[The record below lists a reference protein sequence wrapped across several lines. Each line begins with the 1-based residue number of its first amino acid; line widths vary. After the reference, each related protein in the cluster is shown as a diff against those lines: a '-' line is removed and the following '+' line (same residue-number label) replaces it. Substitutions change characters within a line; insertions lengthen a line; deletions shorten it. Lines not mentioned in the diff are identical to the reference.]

1 MLIFLIILFLVL
13 SALFSGTEIA
23 FISASKLRVELS
35 KKRDTL
41 NSRIMGGFYEKP
53 NKFISTL
60 LVGNNIALASFTL
73 LFEIFLDGSMPI
85 AEGGFKLLIYT
96 LISTV
101 IVLIFGEFLPK
112 TIFKHLADQA
122 VYALAIPLR
131 VIQGVLFLPSFMMSH
146 CSNIILKYVLRTPI
160 ENVEYQITKMDL
172 GHFIK
177 NSSKESDDE
186 INTDIFEKALHL
198 EEQRVKSCMVPR
210 TEIEAV
216 DISNTIDDLL
226 ERLQT
231 TNLSRI
237 LVTSDGDIN
246 DILGYVHHQQL
257 LKHPKNIKSILLD
270 IPFVPEAMRI
280 RDLMNRFIK
289 ENISIACVVDEYGG
303 TAGIVTMEDI
313 VEEIFGEIEDEHD
326 QEEHIETQIS
336 EHEFIFSGRL
346 EINYLNEK
354 YNLNFPEGEYT
365 TLSGYLVMTSETIPD
380 KDSKIELDGYKFII
394 ELVGDTKID
403 SIRVIKPKNQ
413 NEELDR

>member
-1 MLIFLIILFLVL
+1 MLIFLIIIFLSL

-35 KKRDTL
+35 KKRDTM
-41 NSRIMGGFYEKP
+41 NSRIMAGFYDKP
-53 NKFISTL
+53 NRFISTL
-60 LVGNNIALASFTL
+60 LVGNNIALAFFTL
-73 LFEIFLDGSMPI
+73 LFEIFLNGIMPLGDGF
-85 AEGGFKLLIYT
+85 AKLLIYT
-96 LISTV
+96 LISTAV
-101 IVLIFGEFLPK
+101 VLLLGEFLPK
-112 TIFKHLADQA
+112 TLFKYSADQA
-122 VYALAIPLR
+122 IYRLAVPLR
-131 VIQGVLFLPSFMMSH
+131 VIQSILFVPAWMMTR
-146 CSNIILKYVLRTPI
+146 CSNFFLKYALGAPM
-160 ENVEYQITKMDL
+160 ENVEYEITKMDL

-177 NSSKESDDE
+177 NSSKETDDE

-198 EEQRVKSCMVPR
+198 EEQKVKSCMVPR

-216 DISNTIDDLL
+216 DITNSIDELLDLI
-226 ERLQT
+226 QK
-231 TNLSRI
+231 TNFSRI

-257 LKHPKNIKSILLD
+257 LKHPKDIKSILLD

-326 QEEHIETQIS
+326 QEEYVETKLS
-336 EHEFIFSGRL
+336 DTEYLFSGRL

-354 YNLNFPEGEYT
+354 YDLEFPDGDYT
-365 TLSGYLVMTSETIPD
+365 TLSGYLVMTSESIPD
-380 KDSKIELDGYKFII
+380 KNTEIELNGYKFII
-394 ELVGDTKID
+394 ELVSDTKID
-403 SIRVIKPKNQ
+403 TVRVIKPQ
-413 NEELDR
+413 DHNEELDR

>member
-35 KKRDTL
+35 KKRDTI

-60 LVGNNIALASFTL
+60 LVGNNIALAFFTL
-73 LFEIFLDGSMPI
+73 LFEIFLDGNMPM
-85 AEGGFKLLIYT
+85 AEGGFKLLTYT
-96 LISTV
+96 LMSTV

-122 VYALAIPLR
+122 VYGLAIPLR
-131 VIQGVLFLPSFMMSH
+131 VIQGILFLPSWLMSH
-146 CSNIILKYVLRTPI
+146 FSNFILKYFLRTNT

-210 TEIEAV
+210 TEVESIDITNNIEE
-216 DISNTIDDLL
+216 LL
-226 ERLQT
+226 ERIQT
-231 TNLSRI
+231 TNFSRI
-237 LVTSDGDIN
+237 LVTADGDIN

-257 LKHPKNIKSILLD
+257 LKHPKDIKSILLD

-303 TAGIVTMEDI
+303 TAGIVTMEDV

-326 QEEHIETQIS
+326 QEEYVDTKVS
-336 EHEFIFSGRL
+336 DHEFIFSGRL

-354 YNLNFPEGEYT
+354 YNLTFPEGEYT
-365 TLSGYLVMTSETIPD
+365 TLSGYLVMTSESIPE
-380 KDSKIELDGYKFII
+380 KDSEIELDGYKFII
-394 ELVGDTKID
+394 ELVSDTKID
-403 SIRVIKPKNQ
+403 TVRVIKPKNQ

>member
-1 MLIFLIILFLVL
+1 MLIFLIIVFLLL

-35 KKRDTL
+35 KKRDTM
-41 NSRIMGGFYEKP
+41 NSRIMGGFYDKP

-60 LVGNNIALASFTL
+60 LVGNNIALAFFTL
-73 LFEIFLDGSMPI
+73 LLEIFLDGMMPLE
-85 AEGGFKLLIYT
+85 EGGWKLLIYT
-96 LISTV
+96 LISTL

-131 VIQGVLFLPSFMMSH
+131 IIQSILFLPAWIMNRCSSF
-146 CSNIILKYVLRTPI
+146 ILKYFFRVPT

-198 EEQRVKSCMVPR
+198 EEQRVKSCLVPR
-210 TEIEAV
+210 TEIEAI
-216 DISNTIDDLL
+216 DISNSIDELL
-226 ERLQT
+226 ELIKT

-237 LVTSDGDIN
+237 LVTADGDIN

-257 LKHPKNIKSILLD
+257 LKHPKDIKSILLD

-280 RDLMNRFIK
+280 RDLLNRFIK

-326 QEEHIETQIS
+326 QEEHVETKLS
-336 EHEFIFSGRL
+336 DNEFIFSGRL

-354 YNLNFPEGEYT
+354 YELDFPEGEYT
-365 TLSGYLVMTSETIPD
+365 TLSGYLVMTSESIPE
-380 KDSKIELDGYKFII
+380 KDTEIEMDGYTFII

-403 SIRVIKPKNQ
+403 TIRVIKHQ
-413 NEELDR
+413 NHDEELDR

>member
-231 TNLSRI
+231 TNLSRL

-303 TAGIVTMEDI
+303 TAGIVTMEDVLETLLGFEI
-313 VEEIFGEIEDEHD
+313 VDESD
-326 QEEHIETQIS
+326 NADDMQALARKKWQV
-336 EHEFIFSGRL
+336 RAR
-346 EINYLNEK
+346 
-354 YNLNFPEGEYT
+354 
-365 TLSGYLVMTSETIPD
+365 
-380 KDSKIELDGYKFII
+380 KIGL
-394 ELVGDTKID
+394 ID
-403 SIRVIKPKNQ
+403 DDANS
-413 NEELDR
+413 

>member
-1 MLIFLIILFLVL
+1 MLVFLIIVFLLF

-41 NSRIMGGFYEKP
+41 SSRIMGGFYDYP

-60 LVGNNIALASFTL
+60 LVGNNIALAFFTI
-73 LFEIFLDGSMPI
+73 LFEIFLEGTMPI
-85 AEGGFKLLIYT
+85 ESVIWKLPVYT
-96 LISTV
+96 LISTLV
-101 IVLIFGEFLPK
+101 VLIFGEFLPK
-112 TIFKHLADQA
+112 TLFKQWADQA
-122 VYALAIPLR
+122 VYFLAIPMRMLQKILFVPAWIMTR
-131 VIQGVLFLPSFMMSH
+131 ISSLFL
-146 CSNIILKYVLRTPI
+146 KYFLGVST
-160 ENVEYQITKMDL
+160 ENVQQEITKMDL

-198 EEQRVKSCMVPR
+198 EDQRVKSCMVPR

-216 DISNTIDDLL
+216 DITNTIEELL
-226 ERLQT
+226 DIIQKT
-231 TNLSRI
+231 SFSRI

-257 LKHPKNIKSILLD
+257 LKHPKDIKSIMLD

-280 RDLMNRFIK
+280 RDLLNRFIK

-326 QEEHIETQIS
+326 QEEYVEKQLS
-336 EHEFIFSGRL
+336 DNEYLFSGRL
-346 EINYLNEK
+346 EITYLNEK
-354 YNLNFPEGEYT
+354 YNLDFPDGEYT
-365 TLSGYLVMTSETIPD
+365 TLSGYLVMTNESIPVKND
-380 KDSKIELDGYKFII
+380 EIELNGYKYII
-394 ELVGDTKID
+394 ELVSDTKID
-403 SIRVIKPKNQ
+403 TIRVIKPLLS
-413 NEELDR
+413 NEELD

>member
-1 MLIFLIILFLVL
+1 MLIFSIIVFLAL

-73 LFEIFLDGSMPI
+73 LFEIFLDGTMPI
-85 AEGGFKLLIYT
+85 AEGGFKLLVYT
-96 LISTV
+96 LISTL

-122 VYALAIPLR
+122 IYALAIPLR
-131 VIQGVLFLPSFMMSH
+131 VIQGILFIPSFLMSH
-146 CSNIILKYVLRTPI
+146 CSNFILKYVLRTPT

-210 TEIEAV
+210 TEIESV

-237 LVTSDGDIN
+237 LVTSEGDIN

-257 LKHPKNIKSILLD
+257 LKHPKDIKSILLD

-326 QEEHIETQIS
+326 QEEHVETQIS
-336 EHEFIFSGRL
+336 DDEFIFSGRL

-354 YNLNFPEGEYT
+354 YELNFPEGEYT

-380 KDSKIELDGYKFII
+380 KDSEIELDGYKFII
-394 ELVGDTKID
+394 ELVSDTKID
-403 SIRVIKPKNQ
+403 SVRVIKPKTQ

>member
-1 MLIFLIILFLVL
+1 
-13 SALFSGTEIA
+13 
-23 FISASKLRVELS
+23 
-35 KKRDTL
+35 
-41 NSRIMGGFYEKP
+41 MGGFYEKP

-186 INTDIFEKALHL
+186 INTDTFEKALHL
-198 EEQRVKSCMVPR
+198 EEQRVKKSKMNMIKRSTSKRKSVSMSLSFR
-210 TEIEAV
+210 V
-216 DISNTIDDLL
+216 D
-226 ERLQT
+226 
-231 TNLSRI
+231 
-237 LVTSDGDIN
+237 
-246 DILGYVHHQQL
+246 
-257 LKHPKNIKSILLD
+257 
-270 IPFVPEAMRI
+270 
-280 RDLMNRFIK
+280 
-289 ENISIACVVDEYGG
+289 
-303 TAGIVTMEDI
+303 
-313 VEEIFGEIEDEHD
+313 
-326 QEEHIETQIS
+326 
-336 EHEFIFSGRL
+336 
-346 EINYLNEK
+346 
-354 YNLNFPEGEYT
+354 
-365 TLSGYLVMTSETIPD
+365 
-380 KDSKIELDGYKFII
+380 
-394 ELVGDTKID
+394 
-403 SIRVIKPKNQ
+403 
-413 NEELDR
+413 

>member
-1 MLIFLIILFLVL
+1 MLIFLIIVFLAL

-60 LVGNNIALASFTL
+60 LVGNNIALAFFTL
-73 LFEIFLDGSMPI
+73 LFEIFLDGTMPI
-85 AEGGFKLLIYT
+85 AEGGFKLLTYT
-96 LISTV
+96 LISTLV
-101 IVLIFGEFLPK
+101 VLIFGEFLPK

-122 VYALAIPLR
+122 IYALAIPLR
-131 VIQGVLFLPSFMMSH
+131 VIQSILFLPSWLMNQ
-146 CSNIILKYVLRTPI
+146 CSNFILKYVLRTPT

-210 TEIEAV
+210 TEVESV
-216 DISNTIDDLL
+216 DITNSIEELL
-226 ERLQT
+226 ERIQT
-231 TNLSRI
+231 TNFSRI

-257 LKHPKNIKSILLD
+257 LKHPEDIKSILMD

-326 QEEHIETQIS
+326 QEEHVETQL
-336 EHEFIFSGRL
+336 EENEFIFSGRL

-354 YNLNFPEGEYT
+354 YDLNFPEGEYT
-365 TLSGYLVMTSETIPD
+365 TLSGYLVMTSESIPE
-380 KDSKIELDGYKFII
+380 KDSEIELDGYKFII
-394 ELVGDTKID
+394 ELVSDTKID
-403 SIRVIKPKNQ
+403 TVRVIKPNTL

>member
-1 MLIFLIILFLVL
+1 MLIFLIIVFLLL

-35 KKRDTL
+35 KKRDTIS
-41 NSRIMGGFYEKP
+41 SRIMGGFYERP

-60 LVGNNIALASFTL
+60 LVGNNIALAFFTIL
-73 LFEIFLDGSMPI
+73 LEILLDGMMPI
-85 AEGGFKLLIYT
+85 GEGVGKLLLYT
-96 LISTV
+96 LISTF
-101 IVLIFGEFLPK
+101 IVLLFGEFLPK

-122 VYALAIPLR
+122 VYFFAVPLR
-131 VIQGVLFLPSFMMSH
+131 IIQGILFLPAWLMIRI
-146 CSNIILKYVLRTPI
+146 SNFILKYILKAPM
-160 ENVEYQITKMDL
+160 ESVEYEITKLDL

-186 INTDIFEKALHL
+186 MNTDIFEKALHL
-198 EEQRVKSCMVPR
+198 EEQKVKSCMVPR
-210 TEIEAV
+210 TEIEA
-216 DISNTIDDLL
+216 IDVTNNMDELL
-226 ERLQT
+226 TLFRK
-231 TNLSRI
+231 TNFSRI
-237 LVTSDGDIN
+237 LVTSDSDIN

-257 LKHPKNIKSILLD
+257 LKHPKSIKSILLD

-326 QEEHIETQIS
+326 QEEYVETQLS
-336 EHEFIFSGRL
+336 DQEFLFSGRL

-354 YNLNFPEGEYT
+354 YDLNFPDGDYT
-365 TLSGYLVMTSETIPD
+365 TLSGYLVMTSESIPE
-380 KDSKIELDGYKFII
+380 KDTEIELQGYKFII
-394 ELVGDTKID
+394 ELVSDTKID
-403 SIRVIKPKNQ
+403 TIRVIKPNIP
-413 NEELDR
+413 NEELD

>member
-1 MLIFLIILFLVL
+1 MLIFLIITFLLL

-35 KKRDTL
+35 KKRDTI
-41 NSRIMGGFYEKP
+41 NSRIMGGFYDKP

-60 LVGNNIALASFTL
+60 LVGNNIALAFFTL
-73 LFEIFLDGSMPI
+73 LFEVLLEGLIPI
-85 AEGGFKLLIYT
+85 ESAPARLLLYT
-96 LISTV
+96 FISTF
-101 IVLIFGEFLPK
+101 IVLIVGEFLPK

-122 VYALAIPLR
+122 IYFFAIPLR
-131 VIQGVLFLPSFMMSH
+131 AIQSFLFVPSWIMNRI
-146 CSNIILKYVLRTPI
+146 SNFLLKYVFGAST
-160 ENVEYQITKMDL
+160 ENVQYEITKMDL

-198 EEQRVKSCMVPR
+198 EDQKVKSCMVPR

-216 DISNTIDDLL
+216 DITNSIEELL
-226 ERLQT
+226 ELIKRT
-231 TNLSRI
+231 SLSRI
-237 LVTSDGDIN
+237 LVTSDSDIN

-257 LKHPKNIKSILLD
+257 LKHPKNIKSIMLD

-280 RDLMNRFIK
+280 RDLLNKFIK

-326 QEEHIETQIS
+326 QEEYVEQQLSET
-336 EHEFIFSGRL
+336 EFIFSGRL
-346 EINYLNEK
+346 EITYLNEK
-354 YNLNFPEGEYT
+354 YNLNFPDGEYT
-365 TLSGYLVMTSETIPD
+365 TLSGYLVMTSESIPE
-380 KDSKIELDGYKFII
+380 KNSEIELNGYKFII
-394 ELVGDTKID
+394 ELVGETKID
-403 SIRVIKPKNQ
+403 TIRVIKLEQ
-413 NEELDR
+413 EDEELD

>member
-1 MLIFLIILFLVL
+1 
-13 SALFSGTEIA
+13 
-23 FISASKLRVELS
+23 
-35 KKRDTL
+35 
-41 NSRIMGGFYEKP
+41 
-53 NKFISTL
+53 
-60 LVGNNIALASFTL
+60 
-73 LFEIFLDGSMPI
+73 
-85 AEGGFKLLIYT
+85 
-96 LISTV
+96 
-101 IVLIFGEFLPK
+101 
-112 TIFKHLADQA
+112 
-122 VYALAIPLR
+122 
-131 VIQGVLFLPSFMMSH
+131 
-146 CSNIILKYVLRTPI
+146 
-160 ENVEYQITKMDL
+160 
-172 GHFIK
+172 
-177 NSSKESDDE
+177 
-186 INTDIFEKALHL
+186 
-198 EEQRVKSCMVPR
+198 MVPR

-231 TNLSRI
+231 TNLSRL

>member
-1 MLIFLIILFLVL
+1 MLIFVIIVFLAL

-60 LVGNNIALASFTL
+60 LVGNNIALAFFTL

-85 AEGGFKLLIYT
+85 AEGGFKLLVYT
-96 LISTV
+96 LISTL

-122 VYALAIPLR
+122 IYALAIPLR
-131 VIQGVLFLPSFMMSH
+131 VIQGILFIPSFLMSH
-146 CSNIILKYVLRTPI
+146 CSNFILKYVLRTPT

-210 TEIEAV
+210 TEIESV
-216 DISNTIDDLL
+216 DITNSIEDLL

-237 LVTSDGDIN
+237 LVTSDSDIN
-246 DILGYVHHQQL
+246 DIVGYVHHQQL
-257 LKHPKNIKSILLD
+257 LKHPKDIKSILLD

-354 YNLNFPEGEYT
+354 YDFNFPDGDFT

-380 KDSKIELDGYKFII
+380 KDSEIELDGYKFII
-394 ELVGDTKID
+394 ELVSDTKID
-403 SIRVIKPKNQ
+403 SVRVIKPKDQ

>member
-231 TNLSRI
+231 TNLSRL

>member
-1 MLIFLIILFLVL
+1 MLIFLIIVFLLL

-35 KKRDTL
+35 KKRDTM
-41 NSRIMGGFYEKP
+41 NSRIMGGFYDKP

-60 LVGNNIALASFTL
+60 LVGNNIALAFFTL
-73 LFEIFLDGSMPI
+73 LLEIFLDGIMPLQ
-85 AEGGFKLLIYT
+85 EGGIKLLIYT
-96 LISTV
+96 LISTL

-131 VIQGVLFLPSFMMSH
+131 IIQSILFLPAWIMNRCSH
-146 CSNIILKYVLRTPI
+146 FILKYLLRTST

-198 EEQRVKSCMVPR
+198 EEQRVKSCLVPR

-216 DISNTIDDLL
+216 DITNSIEELL
-226 ERLQT
+226 ELIKT

-237 LVTSDGDIN
+237 LVTADGDIN

-257 LKHPKNIKSILLD
+257 LKHPKDIKSILLD

-280 RDLMNRFIK
+280 RDLLNRFIK

-313 VEEIFGEIEDEHD
+313 VEEIFGKIEDEHD
-326 QEEHIETQIS
+326 QEEHVETKLS
-336 EHEFIFSGRL
+336 DNEFIFSGRL

-354 YNLNFPEGEYT
+354 YELNFPEGEYT
-365 TLSGYLVMTSETIPD
+365 TLSGYLVMTCESIPE
-380 KDSKIELDGYKFII
+380 KDSEIELDGYTFKI

-403 SIRVIKPKNQ
+403 TIRVIKHNSN

>member
-186 INTDIFEKALHL
+186 INTDTFEKALHL

-231 TNLSRI
+231 TNLSRL

-365 TLSGYLVMTSETIPD
+365 TLSGYLVMTSETIPN